1 MDELREAMEAAYAEE
16 EARIAEENPQD
27 TLDDVETSSPEAA
40 EDQNVESEPQAQESN
55 VVDEKKGP
63 DNGPQKTSKD
73 KRFETQAPDEKEP
86 NASSIDQSQTKA
98 PSSWSAKARESW
110 AKLPVDA
117 QMEITKR
124 EKEVNKVL
132 QDSAGARRAVQELNS
147 VLAPHANRLM
157 AAGIQS
163 PIQAIG
169 TLLATEGQLRQ
180 GDAVTKAQTIAQL
193 VQQYGVDIQT
203 LDDVLTQQIPTK
215 STHSNSQLEEL
226 LNQRLAPFQ
235 QFMSQQQAYAQ
246 HQAEQS
252 RIEAAKSVEQ
262 FSAQAEF
269 INDVRL
275 DMADLLDWAAQ
286 RGQTMTLDEAYQ
298 KACVMNSEIHK
309 IIMDRE
315 RQKDMQ
321 GRNQAAQAK
330 RNAAVSITGQPA
342 GNASSP
348 EAGNLRDQISQ
359 AWSDALQG

>member
-1 MDELREAMEAAYAEE
+1 MDDLRETMEAAFEEE
-16 EARIAEENPQD
+16 EARIANESPQD
-27 TLDDVETSSPEAA
+27 SADDVETSHEAEPET
-40 EDQNVESEPQAQESN
+40 QEADATLDDIA
-55 VVDEKKGP
+55 DEKKGLNDQSPKKSSDDKQSNEQDPTKNP
-63 DNGPQKTSKD
+63 DL
-73 KRFETQAPDEKEP
+73 
-86 NASSIDQSQTKA
+86 SSIDQSQGKA
-98 PSSWSAKARESW
+98 PASWSAKARESW
-110 AKLPVDA
+110 AKLPAEA
-117 QMEITKR
+117 QTEIAKR
-124 EKEVNKVL
+124 EKEINKVL

-180 GDAVTKAQTIAQL
+180 GDAVTKARTIAQL

-252 RIEAAKSVEQ
+252 RMEAATSVEQ

-275 DMADLLDWAAQ
+275 DMADLLDMAAA
-286 RGQTMTLDEAYQ
+286 RGQQLSLEQAYQ
-298 KACVMNSEIHK
+298 KACAMNPEVSK
-309 IIMDRE
+309 ILADRE
-315 RQKDMQ
+315 RQKAIMGQ
-321 GRNQAAQAK
+321 NQAAQAK
-330 RNAAVSITGQPA
+330 RKAAVSITGQPV
-342 GNASSP
+342 GSGGGQES
-348 EAGNLRDQISQ
+348 GNLRDQISQ
-359 AWSDALQG
+359 AWSDVLQG